1 MSQRSIP
8 LFVFQDLLDSVD
20 LRSVWNAQGHN
31 SWFLSGGH
39 PLALKI
45 EFPSSCDSLGR
56 ASRGP
61 DFADVVGDGF
71 TLVHRWKLTC
81 KHSRLVNPNQHPGGF
96 RLCSGGSAQP
106 KCREKKESREPLNHQ
121 SVVATQR

>member
-20 LRSVWNAQGHN
+20 FRSVWNAQGHN

-56 ASRGP
+56 ASRGLTLLMWSAM
-61 DFADVVGDGF
+61 DSHSSIDGN
-71 TLVHRWKLTC
+71 
-81 KHSRLVNPNQHPGGF
+81 SRVSIPV
-96 RLCSGGSAQP
+96 S
-106 KCREKKESREPLNHQ
+106 
-121 SVVATQR
+121 